1 MQGNNNVLDTL
12 VDLRKE
18 VQCKSKEIEVIKAE
32 LSQERKQLSWKH
44 ILDNIEII
52 FCSLDWQKKRE
63 RLTWTV
69 KKRLFLH

>member
-32 LSQERKQLSWKH
+32 LSQERKQRQ
-44 ILDNIEII
+44 ILQED
-52 FCSLDWQKKRE
+52 
-63 RLTWTV
+63 
-69 KKRLFLH
+69 